1 MPRFSDIILFVLA
14 MLSAGYLFTML
25 CDICHEREGKIFI
38 VDVRDR
44 RHTEQH
50 LCEFCDARRQ
60 AADGSA
66 NFPTAGWTS
75 YKPPDNSSDE
85 S

>member
-1 MPRFSDIILFVLA
+1 
-14 MLSAGYLFTML
+14 ML
-25 CDICHEREGKIFI
+25 CDICHEREAKIFI

-50 LCEFCDARRQ
+50 LCEFCDEQRQ
-60 AADGSA
+60 AASGSA
-66 NFPTAGWTS
+66 DIPTAGWTS